1 MNFTRMKTKAQIL
14 QEKKIEDR
22 TFKETSSLG
31 KLQDIITELESRIEE
46 LENV

>member
-1 MNFTRMKTKAQIL
+1 MAKTKIQIL
-14 QEKKIEDR
+14 EEKKKEKR

-31 KLQDIITELESRIEE
+31 KLQDRITELESRIEE